1 MIRIIGTKLPENT
14 EAIELIFIDSDGMVI
29 TMFGT
34 WDFTVIERDKFI
46 EDYIHKV
53 YEKEIII

>member
-14 EAIELIFIDSDGMVI
+14 EAIELIFIGSDGEPI

-34 WDFTVIERDKFI
+34 THFTVIEADKFI
-46 EDYIHKV
+46 EDYIYEA
-53 YEKEIII
+53 YEKEKTT

>member
-14 EAIELIFIDSDGMVI
+14 VGIELIFLGSDGEPI

-34 WDFTVIERDKFI
+34 MHYTVIEADKFI
-46 EDYIHKV
+46 EDYIYEV
-53 YEKEIII
+53 YEKEKTK

>member
-34 WDFTVIERDKFI
+34 WDFTVIEADKFI